1 MVLFT
6 RLHGCFSCLQKQQQ
20 LLLPFAHHLH
30 PLLPFFV
37 FISGLLSGE
46 VGKKVK
52 VGKAGPILPHCV
64 YLFLFLFLFLDGGL
78 STYEETN
85 ETRTWGF
92 G

>member
-37 FISGLLSGE
+37 FTSSLLSGE
-46 VGKKVK
+46 VGKRVK
-52 VGKAGPILPHCV
+52 VGKAGPILSHCV
-64 YLFLFLFLFLDGGL
+64 FLFLFLFSDGSL
-78 STYEETN
+78 SMLEKTDR
-85 ETRTWGF
+85 TRTGDF